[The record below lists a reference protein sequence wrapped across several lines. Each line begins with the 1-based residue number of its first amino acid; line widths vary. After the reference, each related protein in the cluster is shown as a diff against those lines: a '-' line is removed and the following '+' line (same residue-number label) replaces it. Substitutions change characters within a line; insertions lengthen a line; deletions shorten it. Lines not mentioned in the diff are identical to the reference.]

1 MESKPKN
8 VRRRIVCLTAPKEGA
23 GKTAAALNLARK
35 WAGAQMRGV
44 VIVHLDPLCRND
56 VSPQLGITPPTF
68 ADLVYQEERVSRGG
82 PRTLVPLSQWGV
94 GCLPMA
100 ADPGQAARVSPAAAR
115 RALSRLSAAY
125 DLVLDVAASSPLR
138 RLALRLGQG
147 LGGGRMAVSRA
158 L

>member
-1 MESKPKN
+1 MRGISAAK
-8 VRRRIVCLTAPKEGA
+8 RGIVCLTGPKEGA
-23 GKTAAALNLARK
+23 EKAAAALTLARR
-35 WAGAQMRGV
+35 WAEAQARGV
-44 VIVHLDPLCRND
+44 VIVHLDPLCRSD

-82 PRTLVPLSQWGV
+82 PRALVPLSPWGV

-115 RALSRLSAAY
+115 RALSRLAAAY

-138 RLALRLGQG
+138 GLALRLSAGTMG
-147 LGGGRMAVSRA
+147 TRR
-158 L
+158 